1 MQIAHSFLAILAGFI
16 TIIGLMGIATVM
28 LKRFAPNLTRDDTA
42 PDSAIMAVNVGI
54 GFVCSLLGGYVTA
67 RYAQGNPL
75 VHALM
80 LALAVL
86 LLTAFS
92 ALQMKG
98 KQAIYYLLIS
108 TTIPPLAV
116 LAGGLLRLHQVGI
129 LHW

>member
-1 MQIAHSFLAILAGFI
+1 MRIAHSFLAILAGFI
-16 TIIGLMGIATVM
+16 TIVGLMGIATAL
-28 LKRFAPNLTRDDTA
+28 LKRFAPNLTRDDA
-42 PDSAIMAVNVGI
+42 PPDPFIMTVNVGI
-54 GFVCSLLGGYVTA
+54 GLVCSILGGYVTA
-67 RYAQGNPL
+67 RYAQSNAL

-86 LLTAFS
+86 LLSAIS

-98 KQAIYYLLIS
+98 KQPVYYLMVI

-116 LAGGLLRLHQVGI
+116 LCGGLLRLHQMG